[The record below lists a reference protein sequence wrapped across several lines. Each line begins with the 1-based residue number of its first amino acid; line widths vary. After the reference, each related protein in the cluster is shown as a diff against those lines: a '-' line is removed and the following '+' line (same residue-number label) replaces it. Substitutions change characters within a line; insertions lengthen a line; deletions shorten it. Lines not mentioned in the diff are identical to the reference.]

1 MRRRRRRRAALR
13 VQNEDPKQKL
23 RRVGSNHDGGTGS
36 GESQLALCED
46 ASCPPIVVSP
56 FLR

>member
-46 ASCPPIVVSP
+46 ASCPPICAG
-56 FLR
+56 